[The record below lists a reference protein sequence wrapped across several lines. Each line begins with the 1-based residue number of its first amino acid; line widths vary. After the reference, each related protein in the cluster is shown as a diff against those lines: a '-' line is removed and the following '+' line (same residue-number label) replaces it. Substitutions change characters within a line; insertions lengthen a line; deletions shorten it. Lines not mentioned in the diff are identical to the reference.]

1 MKISLPNHRALGLL
15 GATTILAVFLAALR
29 SPAADWA
36 VDSLAGIVALI
47 GVALAGARLA
57 LGAPTLATRRLWQ
70 LALLLLGIASIA
82 AFAGP
87 WTERIE
93 TRLGIDNL
101 NDCLFLLA
109 TLAALWFVTRLE
121 HFPAWARSLVWA
133 GFALQAFSTL
143 VDLGDSGSLAAR
155 LGPDV
160 VEAIRDLSAFLSLQL
175 YVAGAAM
182 FVLRVI
188 RLESAPDG
196 WAAVD
201 LGGAAAG
208 GQPGDRATDRPGGPL
223 GRRARLDLRR
233 YVLRGTLRRP
243 FNTRF
248 YVEAVRPVMFLIRT
262 LWCLWRFGRAI
273 AAAGRPLALQAIDM
287 LRLGWGEGIDPI
299 LYPTLELY
307 RPERRN
313 WADHALSRYEIGTGL
328 LRRLHKVQPK
338 PHGERVNLGD
348 KLAFHACCRAHG
360 LPTPRILIHASAGVL
375 GWLEAA
381 DEAALDRDLFI
392 KPRQWR
398 GARGSLWL
406 RRMAP
411 FTWRTKQGAIWDRA
425 LLFDHLRRAS
435 LKRDM
440 LLQEMLS
447 NHPAI
452 ADLAEQSLIALRVI
466 TCAEES
472 GAPVTTHAMLRVISK
487 LEPAWHSKREHAA
500 IIDLATGR
508 LGRMCNDKDLWPGCW
523 SDRHPVTGAQVT
535 GRVLPDWPQIRAL
548 AEQAQRVFA
557 DRMLVGW
564 DIALTPSGPVILEG
578 NSYPD
583 VHFLQRV
590 HERPIGL
597 SPLGPHLRRALD
609 AARRRDRHMT

>member
-82 AFAGP
+82 AFGGP

-109 TLAALWFVTRLE
+109 TLTALWFVTRLE
-121 HFPAWARSLVWA
+121 HFPALVRRLVWA
-133 GFALQAFSTL
+133 GFALQVFSTL
-143 VDLGDSGSLAAR
+143 VDVGETGSLAAR

-160 VEAIRDLSAFLSLQL
+160 VEAIQDLSTFLSLQL
-175 YVAGAAM
+175 YVAGAAI
-182 FVLRVI
+182 FVLRAI
-188 RLESAPDG
+188 RLESGPDG
-196 WAAVD
+196 LTGIGTA
-201 LGGAAAG
+201 GATPD
-208 GQPGDRATDRPGGPL
+208 QPAEYRLDGPL
-223 GRRARLDLRR
+223 GRRARQDLRR
-233 YVLRGTLRRP
+233 YVRRGTLRGR
-243 FNTRF
+243 FTARF
-248 YVEAVRPVMFLIRT
+248 YVEAVRPSMFLVRT

-273 AAAGRPLALQAIDM
+273 AAAGRPLPLQAIDM

-299 LYPTLELY
+299 VYQTLELY
-307 RPERRN
+307 RPERRH
-313 WADHALSRYEIGTGL
+313 WADHALSRFEIGNGL
-328 LRRLHKVQPK
+328 LRRLHKLQPK
-338 PHGERVNLGD
+338 PHGARVNLGD
-348 KLAFHACCRAHG
+348 KLAFHACCRSHG

-398 GARGSLWL
+398 GARSSLWL
-406 RRMAP
+406 QRVAP
-411 FTWRTKQGAIWDRA
+411 LTWRTKQGAIWGRDA
-425 LLFDHLRRAS
+425 LFDHLRRAS

-440 LLQEMLS
+440 LLQEMLT

-466 TCAEES
+466 TSTDES
-472 GAPVTTHAMLRVISK
+472 GAPLTTHAMLRVISK
-487 LEPAWHSKREHAA
+487 LEPRWHSKREHAA
-500 IIDLATGR
+500 IIDLASGR

-523 SDRHPVTGAQVT
+523 SDRHPVTGAQVV
-535 GRVLPDWPQIRAL
+535 GRLLPDWPRIRAL

-564 DIALTPSGPVILEG
+564 DIALTPAGPVILEG

-590 HERPIGL
+590 HAQPIGL
-597 SPLGPHLRRALD
+597 SPLGPQIRRALD
-609 AARRRDRHMT
+609 AARLRDRHMI

>member
-1 MKISLPNHRALGLL
+1 MKISLSNHRALAVF
-15 GATTILAVFLAALR
+15 GATTMLAVVLAALH

-36 VDSLAGIVALI
+36 VDSLAGLVALI

-57 LGAPTLATRRLWQ
+57 LGAPSPATRRLWQ
-70 LALLLLGIASIA
+70 FTLLLLGLASIT
-82 AFAGP
+82 AFGGP

-109 TLAALWFVTRLE
+109 TLAAIWLVTRLE
-121 HFPAWARSLVWA
+121 HFPAAVRRLVWA

-155 LGPDV
+155 LGPDLV
-160 VEAIRDLSAFLSLQL
+160 DAVRDLSAFQSLQL
-175 YVAGAAM
+175 YVAGAAI
-182 FVLRVI
+182 FVLRAI
-188 RLESAPDG
+188 RLERGLDS

-201 LGGAAAG
+201 LGDAAID
-208 GQPGDRATDRPGGPL
+208 DRPIDRPGGPL

-248 YVEAVRPVMFLIRT
+248 YVEVVRPVMFLIRT

-273 AAAGRPLALQAIDM
+273 AEAGRPLALQAIDM

-307 RPERRN
+307 RPERRH
-313 WADHALSRYEIGTGL
+313 WADHALSRYEIGNGL
-328 LRRLHKVQPK
+328 LRRLHKVQPQL
-338 PHGERVNLGD
+338 HGARINLGD
-348 KLAFHACCRAHG
+348 KLAFHTCCRAHG
-360 LPTPRILIHASAGVL
+360 LPSPRILIHASAGVL

-381 DEAALDRDLFI
+381 DETALDRDLFI

-406 RRMAP
+406 QRVAP
-411 FTWRTKQGAIWDRA
+411 FTWRTNQGAIWDRDA
-425 LLFDHLRRAS
+425 LFDHLRRAS

-440 LLQEMLS
+440 LLQEMLT

-466 TCAEES
+466 TCTDET

-487 LEPAWHSKREHAA
+487 LEPTWHSKREHAA
-500 IIDLATGR
+500 TIDLATGR
-508 LGRMCNDKDLWPGCW
+508 LGPMCNDKDLWPGCW

-535 GRVLPDWPQIRAL
+535 GRLLPDWPQIRTL
-548 AEQAQRVFA
+548 AEQAQRVFG
-557 DRMLVGW
+557 DRMLLGW
-564 DIALTPSGPVILEG
+564 DIALTPTGPVILEG

-597 SPLGPHLRRALD
+597 SPLGPHIRRALD
-609 AARRRDRHMT
+609 AARLRDRHMI

>member
-1 MKISLPNHRALGLL
+1 MKISLPNHRALGFL
-15 GATTILAVFLAALR
+15 GATTTLAVLLAALH

-36 VDSLAGIVALI
+36 VDSLAGVAALI

-57 LGAPTLATRRLWQ
+57 LGAPSAATRRLWQ
-70 LALLLLGIASIA
+70 FTLLLLVIASLA
-82 AFAGP
+82 AFSGP

-109 TLAALWFVTRLE
+109 TFAAIWFVTRLE
-121 HFPAWARSLVWA
+121 QFPAWARRFAWT

-143 VDLGDSGSLAAR
+143 IDLGDSSSVATR

-160 VEAIRDLSAFLSLQL
+160 IEASRDLSAFLSLQL
-175 YVAGAAM
+175 YAAGAAM
-182 FVLRVI
+182 FVLRAV
-188 RLESAPDG
+188 RLERGVDG
-196 WAAVD
+196 WAA
-201 LGGAAAG
+201 AT
-208 GQPGDRATDRPGGPL
+208 PGDAASGDRPGGPL
-223 GRRARLDLRR
+223 GRRARADLRR

-248 YVEAVRPVMFLIRT
+248 YVEAVRPVMFLVRT

-307 RPERRN
+307 RPERRH
-313 WADHALSRYEIGTGL
+313 WADHALSRFEIGNGL
-328 LRRLHKVQPK
+328 LRRLHKLRPK
-338 PHGERVNLGD
+338 PHGARINLGD
-348 KLAFHACCRAHG
+348 KLAFHACCRAHD
-360 LPTPRILIHASAGVL
+360 LPSPRILIHASAGVL

-406 RRMAP
+406 QRVAP
-411 FTWRTKQGAIWDRA
+411 YTWRTKQGAIWDRRA
-425 LLFDHLRRAS
+425 LFDHLRRTS
-435 LKRDM
+435 LTRDM
-440 LLQEMLS
+440 LLQERLV

-452 ADLAEQSLIALRVI
+452 ADLADQSLIALRVI
-466 TCAEES
+466 TCLDERD
-472 GAPVTTHAMLRVISK
+472 APIITHAMLRVLSK
-487 LEPAWHSKREHAA
+487 LEPRWHSNREHAA
-500 IIDLATGR
+500 AIDLASGR

-523 SDRHPVTGAQVT
+523 SDRHPVTGAQVA
-535 GRVLPDWPQIRAL
+535 GRPLPDWPQIRAL
-548 AEQAQRVFA
+548 AEHAQRVFA

-564 DIALTPSGPVILEG
+564 DIALTPAGPVILEG

-583 VHFLQRV
+583 MHFLQRV
-590 HERPIGL
+590 HEQPIGR
-597 SPLGPHLRRALD
+597 SPLGPQIRRALD
-609 AARRRDRHMT
+609 AAKRRDRHMI